1 MEFRVVRLG
10 LDFVPDGNERVLI
23 LADDEE
29 ALERGNTPAFRMEV
43 RSASARVLVEQ
54 IADVVSAGRPRCPLC
69 GQPLEGDGEHF
80 CPSSNG
86 HSEHLEI
93 PTDEVAGGGA

>member
-1 MEFRVVRLG
+1 
-10 LDFVPDGNERVLI
+10 VLI

-43 RSASARVLVEQ
+43 GRGAARALVAQ
-54 IADVVSAGRPRCPLC
+54 ITEVVSAGRPRCPLC

-80 CPSSNG
+80 CPGSNG
-86 HSEHLEI
+86 HSAELEI
-93 PTDEVAGGGA
+93 PTDEAEEA